1 MKDAPAILGRQQTLE
16 KCMAALAAGG
26 GVLVSGPAG
35 IGKSALLDAIGSAC
49 AAAGQLVLRSASAAA
64 ESWLPYLGLYDLF
77 SDAVAARPEVVP
89 YHLRPAFDGVLMRTV
104 PDGAATD
111 QLAIRVAVVE
121 ALRALSAERPVLLI
135 LDDVNCLDSATAE
148 VLAFAV
154 RRRQGSRVHVL
165 AAERLSEG
173 QEPTWWGLL
182 PEDAVEIALGNLP
195 GPVVS
200 ELLRTRLGLRPTDK
214 LSQRIRDASGGNP
227 FYALELGR
235 AALRSGTVVQPG
247 DPLLVPERL
256 RGLLADRLHALPKAA
271 RDALLLIS
279 TAARPPRELLAG
291 HEWGLSQALAS
302 GIIVSGRDLEPR
314 FAHPLLREIVYA
326 DADIEERQECHAKLA
341 QAHDDP
347 LERARHH
354 ALATSEATEELAAE
368 LEEAARIAVHRG
380 APGTAAELYRMAAER
395 TPAAAESST
404 AVSSANGYSGVS
416 GPAGTPAGTG
426 SADAVGSAVSQSAS
440 DGVAA
445 ANGSDSLSASSGG
458 GAAGEASSAADGA
471 GGALASGGE
480 GPVAESAAASA
491 AASPEPASAESEPAE
506 SEPAAAPSAFQ
517 AAHRFLEAARAAFD
531 AGLPRQAR
539 EAAEA
544 VAAGPD
550 PATRVGA
557 RLLLVELDDDISA
570 QAALLEAAEAD
581 AAGRPDLQA
590 RVSLQR
596 ADHAFRSGSVD
607 AALAALARAEEY
619 ALKTGDRNLRAE
631 SIAMRVP
638 TEIQTDPE
646 RAIESLEEAEALG
659 LGGDLTLPSI
669 AVRKSL
675 IIWFLRR
682 GDVADALA
690 TAARLRADV
699 ERAGR
704 LRDLGDVLHLVASV
718 NERAGLCRQAHEAA
732 LLGSRLR
739 AETGSSS
746 VQALILAAAAEL
758 SNGSAEAAVDVAQ
771 RAIEAGTA
779 SGDSEFTGYAHAFL
793 GRAELLLDRSSQA
806 AHHLA
811 RGRTLMR
818 NVGMVDPA
826 TFLVDADLAETLA
839 RCGSF
844 SAADRILDEA
854 QEAARRLERDVVK
867 LGLTR
872 ARLLRHGLAA
882 DAREAADRL
891 RAAIPAEHPYP
902 LEIARAEVT
911 LGELER
917 RARRRAAARTAWE
930 SAATAYAAAGC
941 GPWLR
946 FVQGRLARLDTPA
959 EPLSATERQIVE
971 LVRSGATN
979 RQIAAALQ
987 VSVKAVEGNLTRLF
1001 RRFGVSSRAEL
1012 AGAEPVSR
1020 VEHV

>member
-1 MKDAPAILGRQQTLE
+1 
-16 KCMAALAAGG
+16 MAALAAGG

-77 SDAVAARPEVVP
+77 SDAVASQPEVVP
-89 YHLRPAFDGVLMRTV
+89 YHLRPAFDGVLMRSV

-154 RRRQGSRVHVL
+154 RRRQGSRVRVL

-235 AALRSGTVVQPG
+235 AALRSGTVVQQG

-326 DADIEERQECHAKLA
+326 DADIEARQECHAKLA

-368 LEEAARIAVHRG
+368 LEGAARIAVHRG

-395 TPAAAESST
+395 TPAERS
-404 AVSSANGYSGVS
+404 
-416 GPAGTPAGTG
+416 
-426 SADAVGSAVSQSAS
+426 
-440 DGVAA
+440 A
-445 ANGSDSLSASSGG
+445 ANGSV
-458 GAAGEASSAADGA
+458 GAANGTDSVSATSVNAA
-471 GGALASGGE
+471 Y
-480 GPVAESAAASA
+480 AEPPS
-491 AASPEPASAESEPAE
+491 ASPEVGEALANGSAALADADSGSDPGSNTSPDTSPDTDADTG
-506 SEPAAAPSAFQ
+506 PAAAVQ

-550 PATRVGA
+550 PACRVGA
-557 RLLLVELDDDISA
+557 RLLLVELDDDITA

-596 ADHAFRSGSVD
+596 ADHAFRSGSVE
-607 AALAALARAEEY
+607 AALTALARAEEY
-619 ALKTGDRNLRAE
+619 ALATGDRNLRAE

-718 NERAGLCRQAHEAA
+718 NERAGQCRQAHEAA

-1012 AGAEPVSR
+1012 AGAEPVAR

>member
-77 SDAVAARPEVVP
+77 SDAVASRPEVVP

-154 RRRQGSRVHVL
+154 RRRQGSRVRVL

-182 PEDAVEIALGNLP
+182 PEDAVEIALGHLP

-326 DADIEERQECHAKLA
+326 DADIEERQECHRKLA

-354 ALATSEATEELAAE
+354 ALATSDATEELAAE

-404 AVSSANGYSGVS
+404 AVSSANGSSG
-416 GPAGTPAGTG
+416 
-426 SADAVGSAVSQSAS
+426 ADAADPADAAGSVAFQSAG
-440 DGVAA
+440 DGVVA
-445 ANGSDSLSASSGG
+445 ANGSDSVSVTAGG
-458 GAAGEASSAADGA
+458 GAARDAVEDAMSATDEA
-471 GGALASGGE
+471 GGALASGGGSLAE
-480 GPVAESAAASA
+480 AETEPEAAVGP
-491 AASPEPASAESEPAE
+491 P
-506 SEPAAAPSAFQ
+506 AFQ

-596 ADHAFRSGSVD
+596 ADHAFRSGSVE

-619 ALKTGDRNLRAE
+619 ALTTGDRNLRAE

-746 VQALILAAAAEL
+746 VQALILSAAAEL
-758 SNGSAEAAVDVAQ
+758 SNGSAEAAVDFAQ

-891 RAAIPAEHPYP
+891 RAAIPTEHPYP

-917 RARRRAAARTAWE
+917 RARRRAAARAAWE

>member
-1 MKDAPAILGRQQTLE
+1 VKDAPAILGRQQTLE

-35 IGKSALLDAIGSAC
+35 IGKSALLEAIGSAC
-49 AAAGQLVLRSASAAA
+49 AAAGQLVLRSSSAAA

-77 SDAVAARPEVVP
+77 SDAVASRPEVVP

-121 ALRALSAERPVLLI
+121 ALRALASERPVLLI

-154 RRRQGSRVHVL
+154 RRRQGSRVRVL

-214 LSQRIRDASGGNP
+214 LSHRIRDASGGNP

-256 RGLLADRLHALPKAA
+256 RGLLADRLHALPKAV

-279 TAARPPRELLAG
+279 TAARPPHELLAG

-326 DADIEERQECHAKLA
+326 DADIEARQECHAKLA

-354 ALATSEATEELAAE
+354 ALATSDATEELAAE
-368 LEEAARIAVHRG
+368 LEEAARIAVQRG

-395 TPAAAESST
+395 TPADGAGVGSGAGSGAGGIVKTEAATST
-404 AVSSANGYSGVS
+404 EGGPALANGS
-416 GPAGTPAGTG
+416 
-426 SADAVGSAVSQSAS
+426 
-440 DGVAA
+440 VAA
-445 ANGSDSLSASSGG
+445 ANGTDSLSASSAN
-458 GAAGEASSAADGA
+458 AAATEAPSATTEVGEALANA
-471 GGALASGGE
+471 G
-480 GPVAESAAASA
+480 AASA
-491 AASPEPASAESEPAE
+491 DSDTGR
-506 SEPAAAPSAFQ
+506 AAAVQ
-517 AAHRFLEAARAAFD
+517 ASHRFLEAARAAFD

-550 PATRVGA
+550 PACRVGA

-596 ADHAFRSGSVD
+596 ADHAFRSGSVE
-607 AALAALARAEEY
+607 AALKALARAEEY
-619 ALKTGDRNLRAE
+619 ALTTGDRNLRAE

-718 NERAGLCRQAHEAA
+718 NERAGQCRQAHEAA

-844 SAADRILDEA
+844 AAADRILDEA

-1012 AGAEPVSR
+1012 AGAEPVAR

>member
-77 SDAVAARPEVVP
+77 SDAVASQPEVVP
-89 YHLRPAFDGVLMRTV
+89 YHLRPAFDGVLMRSV

-154 RRRQGSRVHVL
+154 RRRQGSRVRVL

-235 AALRSGTVVQPG
+235 AALRSGTVVQQG

-326 DADIEERQECHAKLA
+326 DADIEARQECHAKLA

-368 LEEAARIAVHRG
+368 LEGAARIAVHRG

-395 TPAAAESST
+395 TPAERS
-404 AVSSANGYSGVS
+404 
-416 GPAGTPAGTG
+416 
-426 SADAVGSAVSQSAS
+426 
-440 DGVAA
+440 A
-445 ANGSDSLSASSGG
+445 ANGSV
-458 GAAGEASSAADGA
+458 GAANGTDSVSATSVNAA
-471 GGALASGGE
+471 Y
-480 GPVAESAAASA
+480 AEPPS
-491 AASPEPASAESEPAE
+491 ASPEVGEALANGSAALADADSGSDPGSNTSPDTSPDTDADTG
-506 SEPAAAPSAFQ
+506 PAAAVQ

-550 PATRVGA
+550 PACRVGA
-557 RLLLVELDDDISA
+557 RLLLVELDDDITA

-596 ADHAFRSGSVD
+596 ADHAFRSGSVE
-607 AALAALARAEEY
+607 AALTALARAEEY
-619 ALKTGDRNLRAE
+619 ALATGDRNLRAE

-718 NERAGLCRQAHEAA
+718 NERAGQCRQAHEAA

-1012 AGAEPVSR
+1012 AGAEPVAR

>member
-89 YHLRPAFDGVLMRTV
+89 YHLRSAFDGVLMRSV

-121 ALRALSAERPVLLI
+121 ALRALSLERPVLLI

-154 RRRQGSRVHVL
+154 RRRQGSRVRVL

-214 LSQRIRDASGGNP
+214 LSQRIRDAAGGNP

-247 DPLLVPERL
+247 DALLVPERL
-256 RGLLADRLHALPKAA
+256 RGLLADRLHALPQAA

-326 DADIEERQECHAKLA
+326 DADIEARRECHAKLA
-341 QAHDDP
+341 LAHDDP

-354 ALATSEATEELAAE
+354 ALATADSTEDLAAE

-380 APGTAAELYRMAAER
+380 APGTAAELFRMAAER
-395 TPAAAESST
+395 TPA
-404 AVSSANGYSGVS
+404 SGGAGVQS
-416 GPAGTPAGTG
+416 GTPA
-426 SADAVGSAVSQSAS
+426 S
-440 DGVAA
+440 
-445 ANGSDSLSASSGG
+445 G
-458 GAAGEASSAADGA
+458 GAAAPNTHSAQNGTSAAGSEVVNGTDTLSATTAPDAHEDAAATNAKPGA
-471 GGALASGGE
+471 GLANVGAMLADTD
-480 GPVAESAAASA
+480 VAS
-491 AASPEPASAESEPAE
+491 
-506 SEPAAAPSAFQ
+506 
-517 AAHRFLEAARAAFD
+517 RRLLEAARAAFD

-539 EAAEA
+539 DAAER

-550 PATRVGA
+550 PACRVGA
-557 RLLLVELDDDISA
+557 RLLLVELDDDISV
-570 QAALLEAAEAD
+570 QSALLEAAEAD

-596 ADHAFRSGSVD
+596 ADHAFRSGSVE
-607 AALAALARAEEY
+607 AAIGALARAEEY
-619 ALKTGDRNLRAE
+619 ALSTGDRNLRAE

-690 TAARLRADV
+690 TASRLRADV

-746 VQALILAAAAEL
+746 VQALILTAAAEL
-758 SNGSAEAAVDVAQ
+758 SGGSAEAAVEVAQ

-854 QEAARRLERDVVK
+854 QEAVRRLERDVVK

-891 RAAIPAEHPYP
+891 RAAIPAEHAYP

-941 GPWLR
+941 SPWLR

-1012 AGAEPVSR
+1012 AGAEPVAR

>member
-77 SDAVAARPEVVP
+77 SDAVASRPEVVP
-89 YHLRPAFDGVLMRTV
+89 YHLRPAFDGVLMRSV

-154 RRRQGSRVHVL
+154 RRRQGSRVRVL

-326 DADIEERQECHAKLA
+326 DADIGARQECHAKLA

-354 ALATSEATEELAAE
+354 ALATSDATEGLASE
-368 LEEAARIAVHRG
+368 LEEAARIAVFRG
-380 APGTAAELYRMAAER
+380 APGTAAELFRMAADR
-395 TPAAAESST
+395 TPADGVT
-404 AVSSANGYSGVS
+404 VANG
-416 GPAGTPAGTG
+416 T
-426 SADAVGSAVSQSAS
+426 
-440 DGVAA
+440 
-445 ANGSDSLSASSGG
+445 DSLSVNGTARATHATAHASTDAFADASGDVPQPDA
-458 GAAGEASSAADGA
+458 GASAGLANAGVPAADPTA
-471 GGALASGGE
+471 K
-480 GPVAESAAASA
+480 
-491 AASPEPASAESEPAE
+491 
-506 SEPAAAPSAFQ
+506 PAADPTADLSAHETTHD
-517 AAHRFLEAARAAFD
+517 AAHPATHETTHDAAHPAVDSDVASRRRLEAARAAFD

-550 PATRVGA
+550 PACRVGA

-570 QAALLEAAEAD
+570 QAVLLEAAEAD

-596 ADHAFRSGSVD
+596 ADHAFRSGSVE
-607 AALAALARAEEY
+607 AALAALGRAEEY
-619 ALKTGDRNLRAE
+619 ALTTGDRNLRAE

-746 VQALILAAAAEL
+746 VQALILSAAAEL
-758 SNGSAEAAVDVAQ
+758 SNGSAEAAVDFAQ

-891 RAAIPAEHPYP
+891 RAAIPAEHAYP

>member
-77 SDAVAARPEVVP
+77 SDAVASQPEVVP
-89 YHLRPAFDGVLMRTV
+89 YHLRPAFDGVLMRSV

-154 RRRQGSRVHVL
+154 RRRQGSRVRVL

-235 AALRSGTVVQPG
+235 AALRSGTVVQQG

-256 RGLLADRLHALPKAA
+256 RGLLADRLHALPQAA

-279 TAARPPRELLAG
+279 TAARPPHELLAG

-326 DADIEERQECHAKLA
+326 DADIEARQECHAKLA

-368 LEEAARIAVHRG
+368 LEGAARIAVHRG

-395 TPAAAESST
+395 TPA
-404 AVSSANGYSGVS
+404 NGGV
-416 GPAGTPAGTG
+416 T
-426 SADAVGSAVSQSAS
+426 
-440 DGVAA
+440 A
-445 ANGSDSLSASSGG
+445 ANGTDSLSATLAN
-458 GAAGEASSAADGA
+458 AAFAEPPPATTEV
-471 GGALASGGE
+471 GGALANGS
-480 GPVAESAAASA
+480 AASA
-491 AASPEPASAESEPAE
+491 DSDTGSGTHSAPSSDTDSDTGSDTGSETG
-506 SEPAAAPSAFQ
+506 SDTGSDTGPAAAVQ

-550 PATRVGA
+550 PACRVGA

-596 ADHAFRSGSVD
+596 ADHAFRSGSVE
-607 AALAALARAEEY
+607 AALTALARAEEY
-619 ALKTGDRNLRAE
+619 ALATGDRNLRAE

-718 NERAGLCRQAHEAA
+718 NERAGQCRQAHEAA

-1012 AGAEPVSR
+1012 AGAEPVAR

>member
-77 SDAVAARPEVVP
+77 SDAVATQPEVVP
-89 YHLRPAFDGVLMRTV
+89 YHLRPAFDGVLMRSV

-154 RRRQGSRVHVL
+154 RRRQGSRVRVL

-235 AALRSGTVVQPG
+235 AALRSGVVVQQG

-256 RGLLADRLHALPKAA
+256 RGLLADRLHALPQAA

-326 DADIEERQECHAKLA
+326 DADIEARQECHAKLA

-368 LEEAARIAVHRG
+368 LEGAARIAVHRG

-395 TPAAAESST
+395 TPAER
-404 AVSSANGYSGVS
+404 
-416 GPAGTPAGTG
+416 TPAEQT
-426 SADAVGSAVSQSAS
+426 
-440 DGVAA
+440 A
-445 ANGSDSLSASSGG
+445 ANGTDSLSASS
-458 GAAGEASSAADGA
+458 ANAVSTEPSSATTEVGEA
-471 GGALASGGE
+471 LANGS
-480 GPVAESAAASA
+480 AASA
-491 AASPEPASAESEPAE
+491 EADSGSETGADT
-506 SEPAAAPSAFQ
+506 SGDTGADTSGDTGPAAAVQ

-550 PATRVGA
+550 PACRVGA

-596 ADHAFRSGSVD
+596 ADHAFRSGSVE
-607 AALAALARAEEY
+607 AALTALARAEEY
-619 ALKTGDRNLRAE
+619 ALATGDRNLRAE

-718 NERAGLCRQAHEAA
+718 NERAGQCRQAHEAA

-1012 AGAEPVSR
+1012 AGAEPVAR

>member
-1 MKDAPAILGRQQTLE
+1 
-16 KCMAALAAGG
+16 MAALAAGG

-49 AAAGQLVLRSASAAA
+49 AAAGQLVLRSASSAA

-77 SDAVAARPEVVP
+77 SDAVAAQPEVVP
-89 YHLRPAFDGVLMRTV
+89 YHLRPAFDGVLMRSV

-121 ALRALSAERPVLLI
+121 ALRALAAERPVLLI

-154 RRRQGSRVHVL
+154 RRRQGTRVRVL

-182 PEDAVEIALGNLP
+182 PEDAVEIALGHLP

-247 DPLLVPERL
+247 DPLLVPEKL

-326 DADIEERQECHAKLA
+326 DADIEARRECHAKLA
-341 QAHDDP
+341 RTHDDP

-354 ALATSEATEELAAE
+354 ALATAEATEDLAAE

-380 APGTAAELYRMAAER
+380 APGTAAELFRMAAER
-395 TPAAAESST
+395 TPGYGGAVTEAGASAISSQVEGGSAISSQAAAIG
-404 AVSSANGYSGVS
+404 AID
-416 GPAGTPAGTG
+416 AGDAGDAG
-426 SADAVGSAVSQSAS
+426 DGADAV
-440 DGVAA
+440 DGGV
-445 ANGSDSLSASSGG
+445 G
-458 GAAGEASSAADGA
+458 GAGTEAGE
-471 GGALASGGE
+471 
-480 GPVAESAAASA
+480 VAETIGAIGSWTAEV
-491 AASPEPASAESEPAE
+491 SPD
-506 SEPAAAPSAFQ
+506 PAAQ
-517 AAHRFLEAARAAFD
+517 ASRRLLESARAAFD

-539 EAAEA
+539 EAATA

-550 PATRVGA
+550 AACRVGA

-570 QAALLEAAEAD
+570 QAVLLEAAEAD
-581 AAGRPDLQA
+581 AASRPDLQA

-596 ADHAFRSGSVD
+596 ADHAFRSGAVD
-607 AALAALARAEEY
+607 TALAALARAEEY
-619 ALKTGDRNLRAE
+619 AVATGDRNLRAE

-638 TEIQTDPE
+638 AEIQADPE

-675 IIWFLRR
+675 IVWFLRR

-758 SNGSAEAAVDVAQ
+758 SGGSAEAAVEVAQ
-771 RAIEAGTA
+771 QAIEAGTA

-793 GRAELLLDRSSQA
+793 GRAELLLDRPSQA

-826 TFLVDADLAETLA
+826 SFLVDADLAETLA

-854 QEAARRLERDVVK
+854 QETCRRLERDVVRI
-867 LGLTR
+867 GLTR
-872 ARLLRHGLAA
+872 ARLLRHGLAG

-891 RAAIPAEHPYP
+891 RTAIPPEHPYP

>member
-1 MKDAPAILGRQQTLE
+1 VKDAPAILGRQQTLE
-16 KCMAALAAGG
+16 NCMAALAAGG

-49 AAAGQLVLRSASAAA
+49 AAAGQLVLRSTSAAA

-77 SDAVAARPEVVP
+77 SDAVASRPEVVP

-154 RRRQGSRVHVL
+154 RRRQGSRVRVL

-182 PEDAVEIALGNLP
+182 PEDAVETALGNLP

-235 AALRSGTVVQPG
+235 AALRSGTVVQTG

-341 QAHDDP
+341 HAHDDP

-354 ALATSEATEELAAE
+354 ALATSDATEELAAE
-368 LEEAARIAVHRG
+368 LEEAARIAVQRG

-395 TPAAAESST
+395 TPADGGGAAAVSGQGESST
-404 AVSSANGYSGVS
+404 SVSSANGTSG
-416 GPAGTPAGTG
+416 
-426 SADAVGSAVSQSAS
+426 
-440 DGVAA
+440 
-445 ANGSDSLSASSGG
+445 SSG
-458 GAAGEASSAADGA
+458 S
-471 GGALASGGE
+471 
-480 GPVAESAAASA
+480 
-491 AASPEPASAESEPAE
+491 
-506 SEPAAAPSAFQ
+506 FQ

-557 RLLLVELDDDISA
+557 RLLLVELDDDIST

-596 ADHAFRSGSVD
+596 ADHAFRSGSAE
-607 AALAALARAEEY
+607 AALSALARAEEY
-619 ALKTGDRNLRAE
+619 ALTTGDRNLRAE

-746 VQALILAAAAEL
+746 VQALILSAAAEL

-844 SAADRILDEA
+844 AAADRILDEA

-891 RAAIPAEHPYP
+891 RAVIPTEHPYP

-1012 AGAEPVSR
+1012 AGAEPVAR

>member
-1 MKDAPAILGRQQTLE
+1 
-16 KCMAALAAGG
+16 MAALAAGG

-77 SDAVAARPEVVP
+77 SDAVASRPEVVP

-121 ALRALSAERPVLLI
+121 ALRALSSERPVLLI

-154 RRRQGSRVHVL
+154 RRRQGSRVRVL

-200 ELLRTRLGLRPTDK
+200 ELLRTRLGLRPTDE

-235 AALRSGTVVQPG
+235 AALRSGTMVQPG

-341 QAHDDP
+341 HAHDDP

-395 TPAAAESST
+395 TPADGESST
-404 AVSSANGYSGVS
+404 SLSSANGSSRPGS
-416 GPAGTPAGTG
+416 AGLAGPA
-426 SADAVGSAVSQSAS
+426 VSRATS
-440 DGVAA
+440 DGAKAA
-445 ANGSDSLSASSGG
+445 KDSDSLSAATESGD
-458 GAAGEASSAADGA
+458 AAADTGQ
-471 GGALASGGE
+471 
-480 GPVAESAAASA
+480 
-491 AASPEPASAESEPAE
+491 ASPAPETAAP
-506 SEPAAAPSAFQ
+506 PAAVQ
-517 AAHRFLEAARAAFD
+517 AARRYLEAARAAFD

-619 ALKTGDRNLRAE
+619 ALATGDRNLRAE

-758 SNGSAEAAVDVAQ
+758 SNGSAQAAVDVAQ
-771 RAIEAGTA
+771 RAVEAGTA

-826 TFLVDADLAETLA
+826 TFLVDADLAEALA

-882 DAREAADRL
+882 DARDAADRL
-891 RAAIPAEHPYP
+891 RAAIPTEHPYP

-917 RARRRAAARTAWE
+917 RARRRAAARSAWE
-930 SAATAYAAAGC
+930 SAAAAYAAAGC

-1012 AGAEPVSR
+1012 AGAEPAAR

>member
-77 SDAVAARPEVVP
+77 SDAVASQPEVVP
-89 YHLRPAFDGVLMRTV
+89 YHLRPAFDGVLMRSV

-154 RRRQGSRVHVL
+154 RRRQGSRVRVL

-235 AALRSGTVVQPG
+235 AALRSGTVVQQG

-326 DADIEERQECHAKLA
+326 DADIEARQECHAKLA

-395 TPAAAESST
+395 TPADGGIGVVGGGAGAEART
-404 AVSSANGYSGVS
+404 ATETSARGGSASANGSVQAANGTDKLSVS
-416 GPAGTPAGTG
+416 STNTAFAEPSSATTEVGEALANGSAA
-426 SADAVGSAVSQSAS
+426 SADADS
-440 DGVAA
+440 
-445 ANGSDSLSASSGG
+445 GSDSSS
-458 GAAGEASSAADGA
+458 DP
-471 GGALASGGE
+471 
-480 GPVAESAAASA
+480 GPDTD
-491 AASPEPASAESEPAE
+491 SETG
-506 SEPAAAPSAFQ
+506 PAAAVQ

-550 PATRVGA
+550 PACRVGA
-557 RLLLVELDDDISA
+557 RLLLVELDDDIST

-581 AAGRPDLQA
+581 AVGRPDLQA

-596 ADHAFRSGSVD
+596 ADHAFRSGSVE
-607 AALAALARAEEY
+607 AALTALARAEEY
-619 ALKTGDRNLRAE
+619 ALATGDRNLRAE

-718 NERAGLCRQAHEAA
+718 NERAGQCRQAHEAA

-1012 AGAEPVSR
+1012 AGAEPVAR

>member
-89 YHLRPAFDGVLMRTV
+89 YHLRSAFDGVLMRSV

-121 ALRALSAERPVLLI
+121 ALRALSSERPVLLI

-154 RRRQGSRVHVL
+154 RRRQGSRVRVL

-214 LSQRIRDASGGNP
+214 LSQRIRDAAGGNP

-326 DADIEERQECHAKLA
+326 DADIEARRECHAKLA

-354 ALATSEATEELAAE
+354 ALATADSTEDLAAE

-380 APGTAAELYRMAAER
+380 APGTAAELFRMAAER
-395 TPAAAESST
+395 TPAT
-404 AVSSANGYSGVS
+404 GGVAVQS
-416 GPAGTPAGTG
+416 GTPATG
-426 SADAVGSAVSQSAS
+426 SAAARTGTPASDGAAARNGTPVAGSAVVNGTDTLSATAAP
-440 DGVAA
+440 DAHDDAA
-445 ANGSDSLSASSGG
+445 ATNVKP
-458 GAAGEASSAADGA
+458 GA
-471 GGALASGGE
+471 GLANVGVT
-480 GPVAESAAASA
+480 PADTDVAS
-491 AASPEPASAESEPAE
+491 
-506 SEPAAAPSAFQ
+506 
-517 AAHRFLEAARAAFD
+517 RRLLEAARAAFD

-539 EAAEA
+539 DAAER

-550 PATRVGA
+550 PACRVGA
-557 RLLLVELDDDISA
+557 RMLLVELDDDISV
-570 QAALLEAAEAD
+570 QAALLEASEAD

-596 ADHAFRSGSVD
+596 ADHAFRSGSVE
-607 AALAALARAEEY
+607 AAIAALARAEEY
-619 ALKTGDRNLRAE
+619 ALSTGDRNLRAE

-690 TAARLRADV
+690 TASRLRADV

-746 VQALILAAAAEL
+746 VQALILTAAAEL
-758 SNGSAEAAVDVAQ
+758 SGGSAEAAVEVAQ

-891 RAAIPAEHPYP
+891 RAAIPAEHAYP

-930 SAATAYAAAGC
+930 SAAAAYAAAGC
-941 GPWLR
+941 SPWLR

-1012 AGAEPVSR
+1012 AGAEPVAR

>member
-1 MKDAPAILGRQQTLE
+1 MKEAPAILGRQQTLE

-26 GVLVSGPAG
+26 GVLVTGPSG

-49 AAAGQLVLRSASAAA
+49 ADAGQLVLRSASSAA

-77 SDAVAARPEVVP
+77 SDAVATRPEVVP
-89 YHLRPAFDGVLMRTV
+89 YHLRPAFDGVLLRSAL
-104 PDGAATD
+104 DGAATD

-154 RRRQGSRVHVL
+154 RRRQGTRVRVL

-182 PEDAVEIALGNLP
+182 PEGAVEVTLSNLP

-235 AALRSGTVVQPG
+235 SALRSGTVVQPD

-271 RDALLLIS
+271 REALLVIA

-314 FAHPLLREIVYA
+314 FAHPLMREIVYA
-326 DADIEERQECHAKLA
+326 DADIEARRACHAKLA

-354 ALATSEATEELAAE
+354 ALATPESTEELAAE

-380 APGTAAELYRMAAER
+380 APGTAAELFRMAAER
-395 TPAAAESST
+395 TPA
-404 AVSSANGYSGVS
+404 
-416 GPAGTPAGTG
+416 
-426 SADAVGSAVSQSAS
+426 
-440 DGVAA
+440 
-445 ANGSDSLSASSGG
+445 
-458 GAAGEASSAADGA
+458 EA
-471 GGALASGGE
+471 
-480 GPVAESAAASA
+480 
-491 AASPEPASAESEPAE
+491 
-506 SEPAAAPSAFQ
+506 AAAPLTAAAAFD
-517 AAHRFLEAARAAFD
+517 AAATKAPSDTPAPVLAARRLLESARAAFD

-539 EAAEA
+539 EAAQA
-544 VAAGPD
+544 AAAGPD
-550 PATRVGA
+550 PASRVGA
-557 RLLLVELDDDISA
+557 RLLLCELDDDVSA
-570 QAALLEAAEAD
+570 QAMLLEAAESDAD
-581 AAGRPDLQA
+581 GRPDLQA

-596 ADHAFRSGSVD
+596 AEHAYRSGNID
-607 AALAALARAEEY
+607 AAFTALSRAESYALAA
-619 ALKTGDRNLRAE
+619 GDRNLRAE
-631 SIAMRVP
+631 SIALRVP
-638 TEIQTDPE
+638 GEIQADPE
-646 RAIESLEEAEALG
+646 RAIESLEQAEALG
-659 LGGDLTLPSI
+659 AGRDLTLPSI
-669 AVRKSL
+669 AVRKAL

-682 GDVADALA
+682 GDVGDALA
-690 TAARLRADV
+690 TASRLRADV

-732 LLGSRLR
+732 ALGSRLR

-746 VQALILAAAAEL
+746 VQALILAAAGELNGGTAE
-758 SNGSAEAAVDVAQ
+758 GAAAVAQ
-771 RAIEAGTA
+771 RAVEAGTA
-779 SGDSEFTGYAHAFL
+779 TGDAEYTGYAHAFL
-793 GRAELLLDRSSQA
+793 GRAELLLDRPTQA

-826 TFLVDADLAETLA
+826 TFLVDADLAESLA

-844 SAADRILDEA
+844 AAADRILDEA

-891 RAAIPAEHPYP
+891 RAALPTEHAYP
-902 LEIARAEVT
+902 LEIARAQVT

-917 RARRRAAARTAWE
+917 RARRRAAARAAWE
-930 SAATAYAAAGC
+930 SAAEAYAAAGC

-946 FVQGRLARLDTPA
+946 FVQARLERLDSPA

-1012 AGAEPVSR
+1012 AGAEPAPRAER
-1020 VEHV
+1020 V

>member
-1 MKDAPAILGRQQTLE
+1 
-16 KCMAALAAGG
+16 MAALAAGG

-77 SDAVAARPEVVP
+77 SDAVASRPEVVP

-154 RRRQGSRVHVL
+154 RRRQGSRVRVL

-214 LSQRIRDASGGNP
+214 LSQRIRDASDGNP

-247 DPLLVPERL
+247 DPLQVPERL
-256 RGLLADRLHALPKAA
+256 RGLLADRLHALPQAA

-326 DADIEERQECHAKLA
+326 DADLEARQECHAKLA
-341 QAHDDP
+341 HAHDDP

-395 TPAAAESST
+395 TPTAGGGRETSTHADPGAPVATETDTVSVTST
-404 AVSSANGYSGVS
+404 ANGSSGVS
-416 GPAGTPAGTG
+416 GVSGAAGISRASAGSSAHPSGSGAASDSDDQPGDAGDAGGTG
-426 SADAVGSAVSQSAS
+426 SADSRDLDGSSADLGDSAS
-440 DGVAA
+440 QPG
-445 ANGSDSLSASSGG
+445 
-458 GAAGEASSAADGA
+458 
-471 GGALASGGE
+471 
-480 GPVAESAAASA
+480 ASA
-491 AASPEPASAESEPAE
+491 PRLGDSG
-506 SEPAAAPSAFQ
+506 
-517 AAHRFLEAARAAFD
+517 AHRLLEAARAAFD

-544 VAAGPD
+544 VVAGPD
-550 PATRVGA
+550 PACRVGA
-557 RLLLVELDDDISA
+557 RLLLVELDDDISV

-596 ADHAFRSGSVD
+596 ADHAFRSGSVE

-619 ALKTGDRNLRAE
+619 ALTTGDRNLRAE

-746 VQALILAAAAEL
+746 VQALILSAAAEL

-844 SAADRILDEA
+844 AAADRILDEA

-891 RAAIPAEHPYP
+891 RAAIPTEHPYP

-930 SAATAYAAAGC
+930 SAATSYAAAGC

-1012 AGAEPVSR
+1012 AGAEPVAR

>member
-1 MKDAPAILGRQQTLE
+1 VNAENDVPE
-16 KCMAALAAGG
+16 
-26 GVLVSGPAG
+26 PE
-35 IGKSALLDAIGSAC
+35 GSAPSG
-49 AAAGQLVLRSASAAA
+49 AGETEPARPLQ
-64 ESWLPYLGLYDLF
+64 PIQ
-77 SDAVAARPEVVP
+77 AAR
-89 YHLRPAFDGVLMRTV
+89 
-104 PDGAATD
+104 
-111 QLAIRVAVVE
+111 
-121 ALRALSAERPVLLI
+121 
-135 LDDVNCLDSATAE
+135 
-148 VLAFAV
+148 
-154 RRRQGSRVHVL
+154 
-165 AAERLSEG
+165 RL
-173 QEPTWWGLL
+173 
-182 PEDAVEIALGNLP
+182 
-195 GPVVS
+195 
-200 ELLRTRLGLRPTDK
+200 
-214 LSQRIRDASGGNP
+214 
-227 FYALELGR
+227 
-235 AALRSGTVVQPG
+235 
-247 DPLLVPERL
+247 
-256 RGLLADRLHALPKAA
+256 
-271 RDALLLIS
+271 
-279 TAARPPRELLAG
+279 
-291 HEWGLSQALAS
+291 
-302 GIIVSGRDLEPR
+302 
-314 FAHPLLREIVYA
+314 
-326 DADIEERQECHAKLA
+326 
-341 QAHDDP
+341 
-347 LERARHH
+347 
-354 ALATSEATEELAAE
+354 
-368 LEEAARIAVHRG
+368 
-380 APGTAAELYRMAAER
+380 
-395 TPAAAESST
+395 
-404 AVSSANGYSGVS
+404 
-416 GPAGTPAGTG
+416 
-426 SADAVGSAVSQSAS
+426 
-440 DGVAA
+440 
-445 ANGSDSLSASSGG
+445 
-458 GAAGEASSAADGA
+458 
-471 GGALASGGE
+471 
-480 GPVAESAAASA
+480 
-491 AASPEPASAESEPAE
+491 
-506 SEPAAAPSAFQ
+506 
-517 AAHRFLEAARAAFD
+517 LEAARSAFD

-539 EAAEA
+539 EAAET

-550 PATRVGA
+550 PACRVGA
-557 RLLLVELDDDISA
+557 RLLLVELDDDISV
-570 QAALLEAAEAD
+570 QAVLLEAAEAD

-596 ADHAFRSGSVD
+596 ADHAFRAGSAE
-607 AALAALARAEEY
+607 AALSALARAEEY
-619 ALKTGDRNLRAE
+619 ALSTGDRHLRAE

-739 AETGSSS
+739 AETGSSI

-758 SNGSAEAAVDVAQ
+758 SNGTAEAAAEVAQ
-771 RAIEAGTA
+771 RAIEAGTS

-793 GRAELLLDRSSQA
+793 GRAELLLDHSSQA

-854 QEAARRLERDVVK
+854 QEAALRLERDVVK

-917 RARRRAAARTAWE
+917 RARRRAAARAAWE
-930 SAATAYAAAGC
+930 SAATSFAAAGC

-1012 AGAEPVSR
+1012 AGAEPSAP

>member
-1 MKDAPAILGRQQTLE
+1 
-16 KCMAALAAGG
+16 MAELATCG
-26 GVLVSGPAG
+26 GVLVTGPAG
-35 IGKSALLDAIGSAC
+35 IGKSALLDAVGSAC
-49 AAAGQLVLRSASAAA
+49 AAAGQLVLRSASSAA

-89 YHLRPAFDGVLMRTV
+89 YHLRPAFDGVLLRSA

-121 ALRALSAERPVLLI
+121 ALRALSAERPVLLV

-154 RRRQGSRVHVL
+154 RRRQGTRVRVL

-173 QEPTWWGLL
+173 QEPAWWGLL

-235 AALRSGTVVQPG
+235 AALRSGTVVQAG

-271 RDALLLIS
+271 REALLVIA

-314 FAHPLLREIVYA
+314 FAHPLMREIVYA
-326 DADIEERQECHAKLA
+326 DAGVEARRECHAKLA
-341 QAHDDP
+341 RAHDDP

-380 APGTAAELYRMAAER
+380 APGTAAELFRMAAER
-395 TPAAAESST
+395 TPVGAEFPDGELPDKELPDT
-404 AVSSANGYSGVS
+404 ELPDTVSN
-416 GPAGTPAGTG
+416 PK
-426 SADAVGSAVSQSAS
+426 
-440 DGVAA
+440 
-445 ANGSDSLSASSGG
+445 
-458 GAAGEASSAADGA
+458 ADGA
-471 GGALASGGE
+471 GGTAGAVNG
-480 GPVAESAAASA
+480 SAGA
-491 AASPEPASAESEPAE
+491 
-506 SEPAAAPSAFQ
+506 AAAPPERSESAPSSGSSGSSGSSSSSASP
-517 AAHRFLEAARAAFD
+517 AARAAGRLLEAARAAFD

-539 EAAEA
+539 EAAQA

-550 PATRVGA
+550 RAARVGA
-557 RLLLVELDDDISA
+557 RLLLVELDDDIAA

-581 AAGRPDLQA
+581 AAQYPEQLA

-596 ADHAFRSGSVD
+596 ADHAYRSGNIE
-607 AALAALARAEEY
+607 AALAALRRAEEY
-619 ALKTGDRNLRAE
+619 ALATGDRNLRAE

-638 TEIQTDPE
+638 AEIQADPE
-646 RAIESLEEAEALG
+646 RAIESLEQAEALG
-659 LGGDLTLPSI
+659 AGRDFPCPLIS
-669 AVRKSL
+669 VRKSRVFC
-675 IIWFLRR
+675 FLRR
-682 GDVADALA
+682 CDLANALA

-732 LLGSRLR
+732 TLGSRLR

-746 VQALILAAAAEL
+746 VQALILAAAGEL
-758 SNGSAEAAVDVAQ
+758 NGGTAEAAADIAQ
-771 RAIEAGTA
+771 RAIEAGTV
-779 SGDSEFTGYAHAFL
+779 SGDSEYTGYAHAFL
-793 GRAELLLDRSSQA
+793 GRAELLLDRPSQA

-818 NVGMVDPA
+818 NLGMVDPA
-826 TFLVDADLAETLA
+826 TFLVDADLAESLA

-844 SAADRILDEA
+844 GAADRILDEA
-854 QEAARRLERDVVK
+854 QEMARRLERDVVR

-872 ARLLRHGLAA
+872 ARLLRRGLAG

-917 RARRRAAARTAWE
+917 RARRRAAARAAWE
-930 SAATAYAAAGC
+930 SAATAYSAAGC

-946 FVQGRLARLDTPA
+946 FVQGRLERLDSPA

-971 LVRSGATN
+971 LVRAGATN

-1012 AGAEPVSR
+1012 AGAEPARATERAQR
-1020 VEHV
+1020 V

>member
-77 SDAVAARPEVVP
+77 SDAVASRPEVVP

-154 RRRQGSRVHVL
+154 RRRQGSRVRVL

-256 RGLLADRLHALPKAA
+256 RGLLADRLHALPKAT

-314 FAHPLLREIVYA
+314 FAHPMLREIVYA
-326 DADIEERQECHAKLA
+326 DADIEARQECHAKLA
-341 QAHDDP
+341 HAHDDP

-354 ALATSEATEELAAE
+354 ALATSDATEELAAE

-395 TPAAAESST
+395 TPADGDGAAAVAGEGESST
-404 AVSSANGYSGVS
+404 AVSSANG
-416 GPAGTPAGTG
+416 
-426 SADAVGSAVSQSAS
+426 
-440 DGVAA
+440 
-445 ANGSDSLSASSGG
+445 SSG
-458 GAAGEASSAADGA
+458 
-471 GGALASGGE
+471 
-480 GPVAESAAASA
+480 
-491 AASPEPASAESEPAE
+491 
-506 SEPAAAPSAFQ
+506 FR

-596 ADHAFRSGSVD
+596 ADHAFRSGSGE
-607 AALAALARAEEY
+607 AALSALARAEEY
-619 ALKTGDRNLRAE
+619 ALTTGDRNLRAE

>member
-154 RRRQGSRVHVL
+154 RRRQGSRVRVL

-326 DADIEERQECHAKLA
+326 DADIEARQECHAKLA

-416 GPAGTPAGTG
+416 GASGASAGTG
-426 SADAVGSAVSQSAS
+426 SADAAGSAVSQSAS

-445 ANGSDSLSASSGG
+445 ANGSDNLAATSGG
-458 GAAGEASSAADGA
+458 GAAGEASSAAGGA
-471 GGALASGGE
+471 GDAPASGGE
-480 GPVAESAAASA
+480 GPAADSAAVTA
-491 AASPEPASAESEPAE
+491 AASPE

-596 ADHAFRSGSVD
+596 ADHAFRSGSVE